1 MKNNVTFSTANYDY
15 LYSCNHK
22 ECIPLH
28 PILRRIIKLD
38 EDGCLGS
45 VPNDPELNG
54 YSPEMIAYYLRKYD
68 YLKAHGGLLPPKT
81 TWNLLRLQLLLFRK
95 SSLYDIS

>member
-1 MKNNVTFSTANYDY
+1 MKNSVTFSTANYDY

-45 VPNDPELNG
+45 VPNDPELF
-54 YSPEMIAYYLRKYD
+54 A
-68 YLKAHGGLLPPKT
+68 
-81 TWNLLRLQLLLFRK
+81 
-95 SSLYDIS
+95 